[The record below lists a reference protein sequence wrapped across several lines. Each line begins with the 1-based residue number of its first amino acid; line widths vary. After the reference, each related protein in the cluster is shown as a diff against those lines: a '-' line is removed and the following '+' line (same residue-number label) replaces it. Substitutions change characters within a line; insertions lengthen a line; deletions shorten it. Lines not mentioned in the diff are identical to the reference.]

1 MDDNYISFEEK
12 NLRKF
17 SIEIDQPNYLG
28 LNHPQFEVYKEIN
41 YAEEEK
47 PQNNS
52 TQNKNNSNTT
62 NIFYISNIKDNS
74 TNENKTLINS
84 KNILDT
90 QNKSNHQSLSEEKQ
104 KILNNSKENENSDS
118 NANEYHSGRWT
129 NEEHQKFIEG
139 ILKHGN
145 EWKRVQSVI
154 KTRSSTQAR
163 SHAQKFFLR
172 MKKEISPKILAD
184 PNLLIQ
190 YIINSTF
197 KSKNNIILTNEQ
209 KDRLISVIR
218 SNLKSEETLNKN
230 TNINSTNNQEII
242 KEKEN
247 LDDNYINEEEDDTL
261 GYNKVSSNNVMSKKM
276 SISDIGEKRKIT
288 FCSKKRKNSSD
299 YILNSNDNK
308 IFNIK
313 KDMSHKR
320 SMDITKQGK
329 NLVNKLA
336 KNNIE
341 IKIPFNEL
349 NNYNN
354 ISKNNL
360 FISNNNNNNTGNI
373 HNYTNTNNSN
383 TNFIIQNNY
392 YNIINNYNNKIS
404 NNGMFNNNNNVN
416 NINNPIN
423 NLPNNFIN
431 NNINNDS
438 INSDQNKHYNNID
451 IFKYKDKNYK
461 NNNEILEHEKNNIT
475 IKNPLENYMFFN
487 NENFF
492 PNSNKIKHYDNDNSY
507 KNYDNTDVNDPFYLN
522 FGNVNIHNDNIND
535 NNTLNNDNDN
545 EEECHYNYELEFDRI
560 NFGRNNSSNDN
571 VRPYDD

>member
-74 TNENKTLINS
+74 TNENKTVINS

-354 ISKNNL
+354 ISNNNL
-360 FISNNNNNNTGNI
+360 FISNNNNTGNI

-383 TNFIIQNNY
+383 ANFIIQNNY
-392 YNIINNYNNKIS
+392 YNIINNYNNKIT

-438 INSDQNKHYNNID
+438 INSDQNKHYGGVD

-545 EEECHYNYELEFDRI
+545 DEEGHCNYELEFDRI
-560 NFGRNNSSNDN
+560 NFGRNNSGNDN

>member
-74 TNENKTLINS
+74 INENKTLINS

-261 GYNKVSSNNVMSKKM
+261 GYNKVSNNNVMSKKM

-354 ISKNNL
+354 ISNNNL
-360 FISNNNNNNTGNI
+360 FISNNNNTGNI

-392 YNIINNYNNKIS
+392 YNIINNYNNKIN

-545 EEECHYNYELEFDRI
+545 DEEGHYNYELEFDRI
-560 NFGRNNSSNDN
+560 NFGRNNSGNDN

>member
-74 TNENKTLINS
+74 TNENKTVINS

-261 GYNKVSSNNVMSKKM
+261 GYNKVSSNNVMIKKM

-354 ISKNNL
+354 ISNNNL
-360 FISNNNNNNTGNI
+360 FISNNNNTGNI

-383 TNFIIQNNY
+383 ANFIIQNNY
-392 YNIINNYNNKIS
+392 YNIINNYNNKIT

-438 INSDQNKHYNNID
+438 INSDQNKHYGGVD

-545 EEECHYNYELEFDRI
+545 DEEGHYNYELEFDRI
-560 NFGRNNSSNDN
+560 NFGRNNSGNDN

>member
-74 TNENKTLINS
+74 INENKTLINS

-261 GYNKVSSNNVMSKKM
+261 GYNKVSNNNVMSKKM

-354 ISKNNL
+354 ISNNNL
-360 FISNNNNNNTGNI
+360 FISNNNNTGNI

-392 YNIINNYNNKIS
+392 YNIINNYNNKIT

-507 KNYDNTDVNDPFYLN
+507 KNYDNTDINDPFYLN

-535 NNTLNNDNDN
+535 NNTLNNDND
-545 EEECHYNYELEFDRI
+545 EEGHYNYELEFDRI
-560 NFGRNNSSNDN
+560 NFGRNNSGNDN